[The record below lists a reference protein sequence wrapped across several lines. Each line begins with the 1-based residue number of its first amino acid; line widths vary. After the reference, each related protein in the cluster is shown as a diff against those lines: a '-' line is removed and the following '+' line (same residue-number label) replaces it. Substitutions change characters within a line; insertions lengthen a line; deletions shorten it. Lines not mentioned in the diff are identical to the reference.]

1 MSALLIIMVILAVHS
16 VMMEGAGEGIRFY
29 LVPDFQKIKDAGLG
43 NVVFAALSQSFFTL
57 SIGIGAMLIF
67 GSYLDKSRS
76 LTGEAVSI
84 TVLDT
89 FVALTAGFII
99 IPACFS
105 YGIQPDAGP
114 SLIFITLPNIFA
126 KMSGGALWGSLFF
139 LFLTF
144 AAISTII
151 AVFENQIEFN
161 MELFHCERKKS
172 VFV

>member
-1 MSALLIIMVILAVHS
+1 
-16 VMMEGAGEGIRFY
+16 
-29 LVPDFQKIKDAGLG
+29 
-43 NVVFAALSQSFFTL
+43 
-57 SIGIGAMLIF
+57 MLIF

-84 TVLDT
+84 TILDT

-126 KMSGGALWGSLFF
+126 KMSGG
-139 LFLTF
+139 T
-144 AAISTII
+144 
-151 AVFENQIEFN
+151 
-161 MELFHCERKKS
+161 
-172 VFV
+172 VFVGKPAFGVNRQNIRQLVLFAQFVHTQNRDNILQSLIRLQCSLLLSRRQMGRNRSLL